1 MKGDKKRSINISEKR
16 WLSLQEIIDI
26 LQEKHEIQ
34 LTESS
39 FRKYVQLELLPRSK
53 RIGKKGKHKGS
64 SGIYPA
70 SIIERFLLIRKLMAE
85 DLTLEEIRENTVFYL
100 NKSEAIAD
108 NVAEL
113 ISHIVAEMEKLDLS
127 PNETAQL
134 NKALIGL
141 NKDADKLLA
150 NLKGL
155 LKILE
160 AAREKH
166 EG

>member
-1 MKGDKKRSINISEKR
+1 MKDGKKTSANISKER

-26 LQEKHEIQ
+26 LQKKHGVK

-70 SIIERFLLIRKLMAE
+70 SVIERFLLIRKLMNE
-85 DLTLEEIRENTVFYL
+85 DLTLEEIKNNTVFYL
-100 NKSEAIAD
+100 NKSETIAGE
-108 NVAEL
+108 VAGL
-113 ISHIVAEMEKLDLS
+113 ASHITAEMEKLGLS
-127 PNETAQL
+127 PNESFRL

-150 NLKGL
+150 NLQGL
-155 LKILE
+155 LKIL
-160 AAREKH
+160 AAVREKH